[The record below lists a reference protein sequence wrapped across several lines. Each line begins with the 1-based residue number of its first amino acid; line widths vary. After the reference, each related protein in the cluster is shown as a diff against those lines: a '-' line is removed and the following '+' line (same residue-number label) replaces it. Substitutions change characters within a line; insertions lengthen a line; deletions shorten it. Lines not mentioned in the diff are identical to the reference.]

1 MPLLIGLMAIA
12 AQEARYAEV
21 AMPLLACPAGRE
33 AADRDLLKTRP
44 APFIECSSERRSG
57 APYAPAAHSPAAQHR
72 RLV

>member
-44 APFIECSSERRSG
+44 APFIE
-57 APYAPAAHSPAAQHR
+57 
-72 RLV
+72 